1 MTIGPKRP
9 VSIYLIYAQKDE
21 ALKEE
26 FDDYLVMLQQARRI
40 SGWVERQIRPGTD
53 WSQEIDSRLLTADLI
68 VLFVS
73 PGLLASGYC
82 SGAEFSKAFE
92 MQKAGEVLI
101 IPVLLHQVDLRGQL
115 FASLQCLPAKSIP
128 VSSWTERKEAWW
140 SVYQG
145 IRQVVEAHY

>member
-1 MTIGPKRP
+1 MTIGPKRS

-21 ALKEE
+21 ALKQE
-26 FDDYLVMLQQARRI
+26 FDDYLVMLQQTRLI

-53 WSQEIDSRLLTADLI
+53 WSQAIDSRLLAANLV

-82 SGAEFSKAFE
+82 AGVELSKAFE
-92 MQKAGEVLI
+92 MRKAGKALI
-101 IPVLLHQVDLRGQL
+101 IPVLLHYVDLRGNL
-115 FASLQCLPAKSIP
+115 LESLQCLPAKALP
-128 VSSWTERKEAWW
+128 VSSWAERKEAWW

-145 IRQVVEAHY
+145 IRQVVEY